1 LRSCCSAASKLDQA
15 AAYRLKVLIQTVKS
29 ENVQAVAS
37 ALACLRLFGIDL
49 PAHPTWEQVEAE
61 YETVWQILD
70 GRPTESLIDLPM
82 MTDPEMQAS
91 VQMPAVLS
99 PPAYFSDFHA
109 FCLVACRTVK
119 IGMQHGISDASTLGF
134 ALLGFISGPVF
145 HRYGEGYQFAKLA
158 CDLAEKHVSSPTSRR
173 STTRQGPYP
182 SGRSRAAPRSISCE
196 RPFAPR
202 LRLVI

>member
-1 LRSCCSAASKLDQA
+1 
-15 AAYRLKVLIQTVKS
+15 
-29 ENVQAVAS
+29 VQAEAS

-61 YETVWQILD
+61 YETVWQILN

-91 VQMPAVLS
+91 VQMLAVLS

-119 IGMQHGISDASTLGF
+119 IGMQHVISDASTLGF
-134 ALLGFISGPVF
+134 ALLGFISGPLF
-145 HRYGEGYQFAKLA
+145 HR
-158 CDLAEKHVSSPTSRR
+158 
-173 STTRQGPYP
+173 
-182 SGRSRAAPRSISCE
+182 
-196 RPFAPR
+196 
-202 LRLVI
+202 

>member
-1 LRSCCSAASKLDQA
+1 
-15 AAYRLKVLIQTVKS
+15 
-29 ENVQAVAS
+29 
-37 ALACLRLFGIDL
+37 
-49 PAHPTWEQVEAE
+49 
-61 YETVWQILD
+61 
-70 GRPTESLIDLPM
+70 
-82 MTDPEMQAS
+82 
-91 VQMPAVLS
+91 
-99 PPAYFSDFHA
+99 
-109 FCLVACRTVK
+109 VK

-158 CDLAEKHVSSPTSRR
+158 CDLAEKHGFIANQPKVYHATGTVS
-173 STTRQGPYP
+173 YP